1 MSRSRLTDPSRIENQ
16 WGKPLGKQAAR
27 TPSGLYGYPKQI
39 QSSCESSV
47 RKLRKA
53 ALKIVKAAYQK
64 DAKVAEFLTTHARR
78 NKSVPAKVLLAT
90 LNEAR
95 PVFGKYGVEGG
106 KTAAGGRYG
115 LYGYPAK
122 TASLG
127 VQACAQFR
135 EAAGHIASDL
145 HRRKAAKY
153 GRITGFLKDHWKQGK
168 CGYSRMLHASYPDET
183 MRLAS
188 AKGEGINEYNAA
200 VKWQDRGDERRA
212 KTEYLEAAKA
222 IGHKVEAKDLDKIQ
236 AEVKMAL
243 EKRSKAEGVSYTL
256 HTPKK
261 ASVPTTVAAWL
272 GEDKTASSYLTVVPA
287 YGKDYKSKA
296 QVMQAWNEGKDFQ
309 INDMSS
315 RYDGSYIN
323 KQDADNQGGLRAI
336 NIRYNGLRKVVVIN
350 L

>member
-1 MSRSRLTDPSRIENQ
+1 MSRSRLTDPTRIENQ

-39 QSSCESSV
+39 QSSCEASV

-64 DAKVAEFLTTHARR
+64 DAKIAEFLTTHAKR
-78 NKSVPAKVLLAT
+78 NRSMPAKVLLAT

-95 PVFGKYGVEGG
+95 PVFGKFGVEGG

-115 LYGYPAK
+115 LYGYSSR

-153 GRITGFLKDHWKQGK
+153 ARITGFFTDHWKQGK
-168 CGYSRMLHASYPDET
+168 CGYSRMLNASYPDEA

-188 AKGEGINEYNAA
+188 SEPAEEAGQARNA
-200 VKWQDRGDERRA
+200 
-212 KTEYLEAAKA
+212 
-222 IGHKVEAKDLDKIQ
+222 
-236 AEVKMAL
+236 
-243 EKRSKAEGVSYTL
+243 SS
-256 HTPKK
+256 P
-261 ASVPTTVAAWL
+261 STVAGWL
-272 GEDKTASSYLTVVPA
+272 GDATKTAGSYLTVVPMFDR
-287 YGKDYKSKA
+287 DYTSKA
-296 QVMQAWNEGKDFQ
+296 QVMQAWNEGKDFRV
-309 INDMSS
+309 NDMSS
-315 RYDGSYIN
+315 RWDDKPMN
-323 KQDADNQGGLRAI
+323 KQDAEADGSLRAV
-336 NIRYNGLRKVVVIN
+336 NIRYNKLRKVVVIN